1 MGGGRAVDG
10 GLDDGVLVA
19 KGLDEGG
26 VRGRFAL
33 DDAEARVREEGGGK
47 ERGVPEEGGDGV
59 LFIKASCEGGGTDA
73 TWEVVR

>member
-19 KGLDEGG
+19 KGLDEVR

-33 DDAEARVREEGGGK
+33 DDAEARVREERGGK

-59 LFIKASCEGGGTDA
+59 LLVEAGCEGGRTDK
-73 TWEVVR
+73 T

>member
-19 KGLDEGG
+19 KGLNKGA
-26 VRGRFAL
+26 VTGRFTL

-59 LFIKASCEGGGTDA
+59 LFLEAGCEGGGTDA
-73 TWEVVR
+73 TWEAVR

>member
-33 DDAEARVREEGGGK
+33 DDAEARVREEAGGE
-47 ERGVPEEGGDGV
+47 ERWVPEEGGDGV
-59 LFIKASCEGGGTDA
+59 LFVKAGCESGGTDA
-73 TWEVVR
+73 TWEIR